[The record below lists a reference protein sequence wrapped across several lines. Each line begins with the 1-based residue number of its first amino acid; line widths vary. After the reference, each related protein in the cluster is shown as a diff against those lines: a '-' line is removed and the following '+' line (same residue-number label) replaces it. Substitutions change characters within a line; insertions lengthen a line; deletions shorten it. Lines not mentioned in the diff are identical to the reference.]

1 MILSILT
8 RERLPSI
15 KHKDGVE
22 AQKSKRRL
30 KQQID
35 FDQKVDKKSKDFN
48 DQVELAPKPE
58 LKKSRENCLTLSI
71 SALIALTTGH

>member
-1 MILSILT
+1 M
-8 RERLPSI
+8 
-15 KHKDGVE
+15 
-22 AQKSKRRL
+22 